1 MQLLNLL
8 KILQSTINYQ
18 ILMQMHIF
26 IKKTFKE
33 NLNKNLYI
41 LRNTTGNQK
50 IKTRTKILIKFH
62 VLDINK
68 PIKRPYLLYK

>member
-18 ILMQMHIF
+18 IFMQMHIF

-50 IKTRTKILIKFH
+50 NQ
-62 VLDINK
+62 DENK
-68 PIKRPYLLYK
+68 NFN

>member
-8 KILQSTINYQ
+8 KILQSIINYQ
-18 ILMQMHIF
+18 IFMQMHIF

-41 LRNTTGNQK
+41 TTKHN
-50 IKTRTKILIKFH
+50 R
-62 VLDINK
+62 
-68 PIKRPYLLYK
+68 

>member
-8 KILQSTINYQ
+8 KIPQSTINYQ
-18 ILMQMHIF
+18 IFMQMHIF

-50 IKTRTKILIKFH
+50 NQ
-62 VLDINK
+62 DENK
-68 PIKRPYLLYK
+68 NFN